1 MFGACLEGA
10 TKTREGYMCRSTE
23 STTKEHTIYM
33 WNIAM
38 NSNLNF
44 TRPHPGVV
52 LWIRIGGVKRMRRNA
67 PADHL
72 MGLCW
77 PS

>member
-1 MFGACLEGA
+1 M
-10 TKTREGYMCRSTE
+10 
-23 STTKEHTIYM
+23 TKEHTSYT
-33 WNIAM
+33 WNIAR

-44 TRPHPGVV
+44 TCPHPGMV
-52 LWIRIGGVKRMRRNA
+52 LWIRIGGVKRMCQNA

-77 PS
+77 PPEHAQPVWQGCPLTLGSTPL